1 MNRTVGSD
9 VFVATGAFGRVAEDA
24 SARGRLVS
32 PAPRAGRPETEMYSG
47 LQPTRGSPRFAVLA
61 VLRRHPQRIQHGIC
75 VTFLRPC
82 AVRMVFHQS
91 PSLPWGCPTTRLTGL
106 LWPWPDPMMPAQT
119 RRQPLAVN
127 GCSESRRA
135 VWCSSTAPPTC
146 SFHRRSRSG
155 RSSVSAAFSAA

>member
-119 RRQPLAVN
+119 RRQPP
-127 GCSESRRA
+127 RRQRLQRVTA
-135 VWCSSTAPPTC
+135 SSLVLFDSTTDLFFPSTVP
-146 SFHRRSRSG
+146 FWP
-155 RSSVSAAFSAA
+155 